1 MNRLNSIHRS
11 AILYTSQC
19 FFCGQSQTV
28 HPFVGLTRFFDVGA
42 PLVHGGAQGGGA
54 DVQHA
59 DLVHAGVEHPQRV
72 LLVLLV
78 VAEDFAIDEGGK
90 HLGLQEAG
98 QEGQIG
104 LRLVG
109 EEGSLGGTAS
119 QTERISDSPCK

>member
-1 MNRLNSIHRS
+1 
-11 AILYTSQC
+11 
-19 FFCGQSQTV
+19 
-28 HPFVGLTRFFDVGA
+28 
-42 PLVHGGAQGGGA
+42 
-54 DVQHA
+54 
-59 DLVHAGVEHPQRV
+59 V